1 MERAKRFLQGRRG
14 RLFMA
19 AGGMALIVSAVYAAC
34 GFWPFGPNSVMT
46 GDLNSQYIPFYA
58 HFYDAVREG
67 GSLFYADDLG
77 LGGGAFALFAYYFAS
92 PFAGSTLSSRRNS
105 TASCAASFTRP
116 RSFWRRRPSAFI
128 LSGAGA
134 AKTEKPSGYPC
145 AGATA

>member
-14 RLFMA
+14 RLFMV
-19 AGGMALIVSAVYAAC
+19 AGGMALVVSAVYAAC

-92 PFAGSTLSSRRNS
+92 PFAWLYLIVAPEFYGQL
-105 TASCAASFTRP
+105 CC
-116 RSFWRRRPSAFI
+116 I
-128 LSGAGA
+128 VYA
-134 AKTEKPSGYPC
+134 AKVILAAAAFC
-145 AGATA
+145 F